1 MQKRIGEVVEDE
13 PCHVHARSSF
23 ITRTQQVFAVK
34 KGISS
39 YLDLARTTFCAT
51 TEAIHSLA
59 EGYRAELNLPG
70 LRTTYSMR
78 KGFTLSFPQA
88 EVERRLPSLFIHVSY
103 QGKNVLCTTQE
114 LVGLNL
120 RLADA
125 SKEIYALSESSLD
138 ELYELLNAHSHLL
151 SLLCD
156 SIALVDMLWAF
167 THMVS
172 TAQTEFVKPE
182 MAAPGAPLALDGARH
197 PLLEQRTASVVA
209 NQTFLSEVSPMCIIT
224 GALLPAFPRAGRQ
237 QGISKHRTRVMTAVL
252 PGWFTRVWA
261 SEA

>member
-1 MQKRIGEVVEDE
+1 MQKRIDEVVEHE

-34 KGISS
+34 KGVNSF
-39 YLDLARTTFCAT
+39 LDLARATFCAT
-51 TEAIHSLA
+51 TETIHSLA
-59 EGYRAELNLPG
+59 EGYRSELNLPG
-70 LRTTYSMR
+70 LKTTYSMR

-88 EVERRLPSLFIHVSY
+88 EVEGRLPSLFIHVTY

-120 RLADA
+120 RLTDA
-125 SKEIYALSESSLD
+125 SNEIYALSESSLE

-156 SIALVDMLWAF
+156 GIALVDVLWAF

-182 MAAPGAPLALDGARH
+182 FSEPGAPLALDGARH
-197 PLLEQRTASVVA
+197 PLLEQRTANVVA
-209 NQTFLSEVSPMCIIT
+209 NQTFLSEVGTMCIIT
-224 GALLPAFPRAGRQ
+224 GAMPLLSTAHLVREGFP
-237 QGISKHRTRVMTAVL
+237 K
-252 PGWFTRVWA
+252 
-261 SEA
+261 